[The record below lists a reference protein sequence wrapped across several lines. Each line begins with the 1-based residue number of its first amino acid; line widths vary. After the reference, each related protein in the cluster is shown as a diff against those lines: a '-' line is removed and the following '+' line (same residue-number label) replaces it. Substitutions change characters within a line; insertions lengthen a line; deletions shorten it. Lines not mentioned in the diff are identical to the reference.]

1 MDKKSSHNH
10 WISISDMMAGIMM
23 IFLLIMI
30 SFMLL
35 SHKNQEELSKQNKIL
50 SEINEKMRSIAQHYS
65 NLQAE
70 LYVDLQKEFAKDL
83 ARWDAQI
90 DMDNTIRFREPEVL
104 FDAGDRYVK
113 QRFKDILDDFFPR
126 YVRILSLPKYKTN
139 IEEIRIEGHTSSS
152 WQSASTLES
161 RYLGNAE
168 LSQARAFEVLKYC
181 FNQKAIDSQKNWL
194 IEVLRAN
201 GLSFAK
207 PLEDESKSRRVEFRV
222 ITKADKNLQAIVDL
236 SKEFGAK

>member
-1 MDKKSSHNH
+1 M
-10 WISISDMMAGIMM
+10 
-23 IFLLIMI
+23 
-30 SFMLL
+30 
-35 SHKNQEELSKQNKIL
+35 
-50 SEINEKMRSIAQHYS
+50 
-65 NLQAE
+65 
-70 LYVDLQKEFAKDL
+70 
-83 ARWDAQI
+83 
-90 DMDNTIRFREPEVL
+90 
-104 FDAGDRYVK
+104 
-113 QRFKDILDDFFPR
+113 
-126 YVRILSLPKYKTN
+126 
-139 IEEIRIEGHTSSS
+139 
-152 WQSASTLES
+152 ES